1 MIALTSHT
9 EIPKMEKQAGAYTR
23 FLNLVHALRGLPSFV
38 AMDATEERLLNQ
50 LAVLWHEGRKVP
62 VLEAMKMSPD
72 ASPTTVHRRLKT
84 LRKKGLIDLLP
95 DETDNRIRYI
105 VPTAET
111 ERYFAEMG
119 QCLSKALDVV
129 KV

>member
-1 MIALTSHT
+1 
-9 EIPKMEKQAGAYTR
+9 
-23 FLNLVHALRGLPSFV
+23 
-38 AMDATEERLLNQ
+38 
-50 LAVLWHEGRKVP
+50 
-62 VLEAMKMSPD
+62 MSPD

-84 LRKKGLIDLLP
+84 LRKKGLIHLLP

-105 VPTAET
+105 VLTAET

-119 QCLSKALDVV
+119 QCLSKALDMV